1 VITHPRVARH
11 HQRYEF
17 DSRTAP
23 VLRVPSGSTIT
34 FETLD
39 CFSNRITS
47 PDQRFAR
54 EEELLAILGAYNPV
68 AGPVYVEGA
77 EPGDV
82 LAVRIDA
89 IALGTAAPYAVTVTF
104 GDGSR
109 LVSAD
114 CPGIPPDGDTKVCAI
129 REGAVMFPTGRGEL
143 QLPLRPMVGTIGTA
157 PAEDPVPTLYYTASH
172 GGNIDCPLATTGS
185 VLYLPVNAPGAL
197 LSLGDVHAVMGD
209 GEITGTALETS
220 ADVTVTVTV
229 LPGDTGRCTLP
240 SLDNDTMI
248 GVLGC
253 HSGAG
258 LDQNIQAA
266 MLGTH
271 RRLIA
276 EYGLA
281 PADAYQLLGA
291 SARIL
296 VNQCV
301 EPPTWST
308 VHVGVPRPMFGPTN
322 CSGGRSEARSRPA

>member
-1 VITHPRVARH
+1 VITHHRIARH
-11 HQRYEF
+11 HQRYQF
-17 DSRTAP
+17 NSQTAP
-23 VLRVPSGSTIT
+23 VLRVPSGSTIV

-77 EPGDV
+77 QPGDV

-89 IALGTAAPYAVTVTF
+89 IAIGTAAPYAVTVTF

-109 LVSAD
+109 FVSAD
-114 CPGIPPDGDTKVCAI
+114 CPGIPADGDTKICAI
-129 REGAVMFPTGRGEL
+129 EEGAGVAMFPTGRGEL
-143 QLPLRPMVGTIGTA
+143 RVPLRPMVGTIGTA
-157 PAEDPVPTLYYTASH
+157 PAGDPVSTLYYTASH

-185 VLYLPVNAPGAL
+185 VLYLPVNVPGAL

-220 ADVTVTVTV
+220 ANVTVTVTV
-229 LPGDTGRCTLP
+229 LPGDTGRSTLP
-240 SLDNDTMI
+240 YLDNHTMI

-253 HSGAG
+253 HAGAS

-266 MLGTH
+266 MLETH
-271 RRLIA
+271 RRLVT

-301 EPPTWST
+301 EPTWYT
-308 VHVGVPRPMFGPTN
+308 VHVGVPRPTQFLNIETP
-322 CSGGRSEARSRPA
+322 R